1 MSYKIRF
8 ASSVEFSQPEQ
19 ATPPVSPLP
28 TGRAWRRIDIVGTV
42 DEAKTAFVDNA
53 QYAQVWDSVAITV
66 DEETGETVETVT
78 EESRDLSEW
87 SVAGEIIDRRDGTI
101 CVLMGKPTEM
111 ELLQAE
117 LADADAALAVLYGEE
132 T

>member
-1 MSYKIRF
+1 MNYRIRF
-8 ASSVEFSQPEQ
+8 ASGVEFPQPEQ
-19 ATPPVSPLP
+19 ATPPVSPLKA
-28 TGRAWRRIDIVGTV
+28 GREWRRITVVGTV
-42 DEAKTAFVDNA
+42 DAVKAAFVDGA
-53 QYAQVWDSVAITV
+53 QYVQAWDSVVTEV
-66 DEETGETVETVT
+66 DEEGNEVETIV

-87 SVAGEIIDRRDGTI
+87 SVAGEIIDRRDGTV

-111 ELLQAE
+111 ELLQTE

>member
-1 MSYKIRF
+1 MNYRIKF
-8 ASSVEFSQPEQ
+8 ADGTVFQQPE
-19 ATPPVSPLP
+19 TPAAPITPLKA
-28 TGRAWRRIDIVGTV
+28 GREWRRITVIGTV
-42 DEAKTAFVDNA
+42 EAVKAAFVDGA
-53 QYAQVWDSVAITV
+53 QYVQAWDSVVTEV
-66 DEETGETVETVT
+66 DEEGNEVETIV

-87 SVAGEIIDRRDGTI
+87 SVAGEIIDRRDGTV

-111 ELLQAE
+111 ELLQTE

>member
-8 ASSVEFSQPEQ
+8 ASGVEFSQPEQ
-19 ATPPVSPLP
+19 ATPPISPLP
-28 TGRAWRRIDIVGTV
+28 SGRTWRRIDVIGTV
-42 DEAKTAFVDNA
+42 DEAKAAFVNDA
-53 QYAQVWDSVAITV
+53 QYAQVWDSVVTEV
-66 DEETGETVETVT
+66 DEEGNEVETIV

>member
-1 MSYKIRF
+1 MNYRIRF
-8 ASSVEFSQPEQ
+8 ASGVEFPQPEQ

-28 TGRAWRRIDIVGTV
+28 SGRTWRRIDVIATV
-42 DEAKTAFVDNA
+42 DEAKAAFLDGA
-53 QYAQVWDSVAITV
+53 QYAQVWDSVVTDV
-66 DEETGETVETVT
+66 DDAGNEVETTV

-87 SVAGEIIDRRDGTI
+87 SVAGEIIDRRDGTV

>member
-8 ASSVEFSQPEQ
+8 ASGLEFQQPEQ
-19 ATPPVSPLP
+19 ATPPISPLP
-28 TGRAWRRIDIVGTV
+28 SGRTWRRIDVIGTV
-42 DEAKTAFVDNA
+42 DEAKAAFVNNA
-53 QYAQVWDSVAITV
+53 IYCQVWDSVVITV
-66 DEETGETVETVT
+66 NEETGETVETVT